1 MIKFVKIGRD
11 VATRDCTITVVF
23 LTNSL
28 SASLVSSETGR
39 SGQVSVVI
47 HKEME
52 VPSIRCHHWT
62 IHLQPLEGRSVGF
75 KLPGQNLQL
84 AELDGLC
91 ISVTCCSTYCFQ
103 VSGSLSS
110 TKQCT
115 SPSNK
120 TF

>member
-62 IHLQPLEGRSVGF
+62 IHLPYSLLKG
-75 KLPGQNLQL
+75 GQLGL
-84 AELDGLC
+84 SCLDR
-91 ISVTCCSTYCFQ
+91 IYNWQ
-103 VSGSLSS
+103 
-110 TKQCT
+110 
-115 SPSNK
+115 N
-120 TF
+120 